1 MIKFCIERMI
11 GNKAY
16 PNITKHEAKPFTHG
30 WGEFSVKYPFSETV
44 IFLEHLDEHN
54 INYEVLSIDNADSE
68 TFYPIALSFFDF
80 SIQWFELLPK
90 NLIDKL
96 RTKDVKLLFYYSEGD
111 NPYIIDTHLTKQCSD
126 NTIPREQVKFIS
138 ANSEARNIE
147 NFHHVVDDELL
158 FRYRNSDHL
167 PEPYSEHIRDK
178 KFTAL
183 VRMHKYWRSNTMATL
198 WQKHMDVDGYFAYG
212 NVTNSGESEHDNP
225 IEVDNYFGLRKLT
238 NLFLS
243 AIPFTAD
250 TLSDDEHNIHTMHVR
265 EHYTN
270 SYLNIVLESHMD
282 VDQSN
287 GVFLTEKTFKP
298 IKHAQMF
305 VIFGAQGSLQLL
317 RDMGYKTFEHVI
329 DNKYDDIENTTE
341 RWKKAMDTVITILE
355 RSNSEIHDMYLRCK
369 DDLIHNQT
377 VFNNTKHK
385 RLEKII
391 KELHND

>member
-1 MIKFCIERMI
+1 METLSSERKKKLFNQ
-11 GNKAY
+11 GLLF
-16 PNITKHEAKPFTHG
+16 NIHGQYLSKDAK
-30 WGEFSVKYPFSETV
+30 SV
-44 IFLEHLDEHN
+44 FLG
-54 INYEVLSIDNADSE
+54 I
-68 TFYPIALSFFDF
+68 
-80 SIQWFELLPK
+80 PK
-90 NLIDKL
+90 NASS
-96 RTKDVKLLFYYSEGD
+96 FMG
-111 NPYIIDTHLTKQCSD
+111 
-126 NTIPREQVKFIS
+126 
-138 ANSEARNIE
+138 
-147 NFHHVVDDELL
+147 ELL
-158 FRYRNSDHL
+158 FKND
-167 PEPYSEHIRDK
+167 
-178 KFTAL
+178 
-183 VRMHKYWRSNTMATL
+183 W
-198 WQKHMDVDGYFAYG
+198 
-212 NVTNSGESEHDNP
+212 
-225 IEVDNYFGLRKLT
+225 
-238 NLFLS
+238 NLLQN
-243 AIPFTAD
+243 
-250 TLSDDEHNIHTMHVR
+250 DEHNIHTMHVR